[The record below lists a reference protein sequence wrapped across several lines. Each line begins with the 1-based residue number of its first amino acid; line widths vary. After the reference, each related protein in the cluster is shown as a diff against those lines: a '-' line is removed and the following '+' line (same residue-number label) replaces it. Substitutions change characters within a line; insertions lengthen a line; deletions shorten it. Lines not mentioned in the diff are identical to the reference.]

1 MLKIICIT
9 LSPAVCWLHREHPV
23 FFIHAISV
31 ALGRGICNRN
41 ALVIYDNNRS
51 SPHPH
56 QVHRSFGWKR
66 FLGQNWSGD
75 RESREIGCC
84 LLGRVLRVGSPWC
97 GHSIP
102 MGAGWPSPSSKPQ
115 TVQVACTS
123 SPSFCNNELC
133 CFFHHKLPVQL
144 HESSDS
150 DFMQ

>member
-66 FLGQNWSGD
+66 FLGQNWSSD
-75 RESREIGCC
+75 RESREIGCWSSGEGAESGESMVRAQHPH
-84 LLGRVLRVGSPWC
+84 GRGLAVTF
-97 GHSIP
+97 I
-102 MGAGWPSPSSKPQ
+102 
-115 TVQVACTS
+115 
-123 SPSFCNNELC
+123 
-133 CFFHHKLPVQL
+133 
-144 HESSDS
+144 
-150 DFMQ
+150 